1 MNATSPSEYIWLH
14 FTSIFKIN
22 SFNAIPS
29 TIATLLRLSTAAS
42 PMAGGMTRMGMQNI
56 SGRVTTQTFT
66 LANAAS
72 IKIALNLLTNA
83 TVILLRHYNY
93 LTVVS
98 LN

>member
-1 MNATSPSEYIWLH
+1 
-14 FTSIFKIN
+14 
-22 SFNAIPS
+22 
-29 TIATLLRLSTAAS
+29 
-42 PMAGGMTRMGMQNI
+42 MAGGMTRMGMQNI

-72 IKIALNLLTNA
+72 IKIASNLLTNA

>member
-72 IKIALNLLTNA
+72 IKIASNLLTNA
-83 TVILLRHYNY
+83 TVILLRRYNY

-98 LN
+98 LK